1 MEKTRKW
8 RKILAMMLTVV
19 MMLQNAQSVMVFADV
34 TNEQIEQRLAGN
46 QGQTE
51 ETQPAQSQVDTRA
64 NGEEY
69 KTQSQ
74 ETQENG
80 NGSTDIG
87 SPESGNATTEAKTSN
102 ADVSATITQSVF
114 QADVSGTTCNFVQMT
129 AQITNNDAENP
140 ATGVSVKALL
150 NSAQLSWVNGYGTE
164 TAGAGAYAVDSN
176 NTADLPDGSANG
188 YDQIVMWTDQT
199 IGAGETVAYQFAA
212 QIIPENLDG
221 VVNAWYVDGTSCS
234 YTWENTEVLNP
245 VQTPEADQEETPSD
259 TTQDSNQDSNQ
270 DANQDSTQE
279 ATPTPEVT
287 EEATATPTP
296 EVTETPEAT
305 PTPEVTE
312 EPTATPTPEVT
323 ETPEATPT
331 PEPTQA
337 VDDDKQAILD
347 KQDKLLSQSDDRLN
361 IKKSAKKAA
370 KTQGNGIAT
379 YSTKNSLK
387 DFIYDATIVP
397 DTGRGDDGEPTA
409 DNGSC
414 RIELKFKEDASEG
427 GDQFDKNLTYELPEG
442 ITVYETISGQID
454 GINDL
459 AGAVLGTYTITPATS
474 GGNATMTINFNNT
487 IKGEPFE
494 SYKNLDCTVKF
505 NSWFKVNASSSGEK
519 KEFTFSDTVTKKI
532 TFKPG
537 KQFSGN
543 KSSSN
548 YIKGDGNNPGYFEFT
563 IDLRSDQAI
572 ASGESFTVEDTLGAN
587 LSLYGDIV
595 YKVGNQTYTAAANT
609 TPAKIDSKT
618 DNSFNMTI
626 SGPVAANQLMTITY
640 KATVKDITQ
649 LDQDGNVANI
659 GNTAIVAKG
668 TTDEIELSA
677 NPVYK
682 PGLPAEKSNDGV
694 STTDGK
700 VLWTVTINPNG
711 DNDMSGKT
719 ISDSLDNGLVYD
731 FDTPISI
738 TPEISNFTWE
748 TIKNSDERGWTYTL
762 PANAGYQTYV
772 IKYKTIVPAS
782 EQTKTY
788 SNFVSIDSK
797 QVGSSTVSVP
807 GTGSGSG
814 TGLQKVYDKEE
825 KVGDKKYVWWK
836 STITIP
842 EGESKNVVYKDTLTG
857 THKFETPPTLTVK
870 DKDNQDVALNASNY
884 NYTDNAFTITFGDV
898 SGPQTYVI
906 SYRTEITDNGSVNN
920 TGLLT
925 ADGKTT
931 SSQAKHTVQEYSFS
945 KSGSLTDKTNGIITW
960 RVVLNDGTFNLG
972 RKAISV
978 EDTFSEGL
986 EYVNGSA
993 KLYVDDELE
1002 QENNINNDVTVSG
1015 NTVTFAFS
1023 AGLLSGKTKYVLE
1036 YQTRL
1041 KKQIDLGDA
1050 NTFTNTAKIIQDG
1063 KTLGIPEGTVAVSN
1077 KVLSKDVI
1085 EASSEN
1091 GYKASYTVMLNED
1104 RQFFSDIA
1112 NKFEI
1117 QDKMSANQILDR
1129 DSLKLYRMQAGQNW
1143 TEVSRSNSDYQFTLG
1158 DQSITIICTNKE
1170 YINRTAYKLT
1180 YDATVN
1186 KGNSTTDDVPYTN
1199 QVHYTVNGKT
1209 YDESTD
1215 RTADFGQS
1223 TSGSGSGSIPS
1234 YEIVKAET
1242 GNSEKKL
1249 ASAQFMLYKVNYGT
1263 DGQENLIE
1271 VWDGVKTTD
1280 ADGKLQFGGKTA
1292 TGNYI
1297 HCDLVINQKYRLREM
1312 DAPEGYCKAAD
1323 YDFYISGSD
1332 TNKISGNIQPNGKIY
1347 IDDTKAVT
1355 VKAVKTWEVPD
1366 GTTKPTVKFT
1376 LYKKYKDEDDS
1387 KYQPVSG
1394 AEEKAINGTT
1404 TEAEWTGLPFNEWNG
1419 SNLREIEYTVR
1430 ETFNDADEEQNY
1442 STQIG
1447 NAAWDEGTST
1457 YTISVKN
1464 ATTSHSVEKIWDDN
1478 NNELG
1483 NRPGEITIQL
1493 KQNGNNYGTPIAL
1506 GEGHWTYKWDKLPK
1520 YDSQGKKYTYTAEE
1534 SEVSNYESSYDNT
1547 DTSKTVITNHPNTN
1561 TTQLTVKKVWDDGND
1576 ADGVRPHSI
1585 KVQLYYKNYK
1595 SNDNSD
1601 GTPYLEKIDLTPNNS
1616 GNWEYT
1622 WSNLPTVINGKQVS
1636 YYAEEVQTPNYYEKI
1651 SSETKGNVTTI
1662 TNRHT
1667 YETVDKTVTKVW
1679 TGNNEEADH
1688 NWKDVQVRLIAKAT
1702 VKGVATDISVEN
1714 SEQEL
1719 TRENRSYTWTNLPK
1733 KYLGEEIKY
1742 TVEELTDL
1750 TQFGYSSSIDQ
1761 DTLTITNAY
1770 TRKTTQ
1776 RTVRK
1781 VWDDND
1787 NQDGARPAKIKVT
1800 ITGTAAGKD
1809 ITIPDPVQYL
1819 SGTEQINGKTKL
1831 ECTWTN
1837 LPLYAYG
1844 VEVQYKITET
1854 LENGEE
1860 ISGYTSTSV
1869 PSDDGKTITFTNKK
1883 DKEKT
1888 EVSAKKIWDDNNNRD
1903 GKRPSITELKFQL
1916 YKQTADA
1923 HGNYSPLL
1931 VKVGDP
1937 VSFSPSD
1944 DSNKWEYT
1952 WRELD
1957 KKANGYDIKYT
1968 VDEVKPPTDYTKSI
1982 SEDGKTITNTYET
1995 KTTNV
2000 TVQKAWS
2007 DSDDQDGIRKKI
2019 TKITLTLKKDVYAD
2033 GNYSGTYTEVSQR
2046 GLTNPIVLEDP
2057 SEIQSDWT
2065 KEWSN
2070 LPVYENGK
2078 PIRYRVVEEIEGDNG
2093 KYTSASDATYKTA
2106 IDSSGSEVSN
2116 VTFNLTNTMTPAKIS
2131 ITATKAW
2138 ADGENRDH
2146 IRNNIKKIKF
2156 VLYSRMDNKTA
2167 WSKKSEAEFDT
2178 DTILNNPNG
2187 LTETWSNLD
2196 EYGLDNGVSQ
2206 RIHYKVEE
2214 EIEYIDSAKMKYDAP
2229 EYSSTDLTGEGGAA
2243 QTVTITNKHTPET
2256 VSVDVTKTW
2265 DDTYNT
2271 DNYRPENLNVQL
2283 WKTVDGGEPS
2293 LVSDYPEDAT
2303 VTENTVTLNQKNGWK
2318 GEWSKLYKYEDGKL
2332 ITYTVKEVAYEH
2344 SDKYENSITGGI
2356 SEDKTSFSYQLENKH
2371 TPETTDFEVQKIWDD
2386 GENEKGLR
2394 PDSIEVIL
2402 KADGKQFGEAVTL
2415 SDANNWYTK
2424 WENLPVNTV
2433 RGEGDKHHKIIYTV
2447 EETTKFPSGNYQVSY
2462 EYLTNYE
2469 NGQKGNAVQ
2478 PENGDS
2484 WKTCIITNYHE
2495 TDTTQ
2500 VTVLKYWNDDNYA
2513 NRPAAKFQLYRQTY
2527 NLETKEYNAEEPYG
2541 DAVTLAGTSA
2551 QNVWIHTWT
2560 KLPRKL
2566 SETEE
2571 GKKQEKEIKYSVK
2584 EVGNLEGYTS
2594 FISGEKNIYTA
2605 TNVRTTVKISKQ
2617 DITNSAELPGAELK
2631 LYKKDNM
2638 DEPVKAWTSGTEPEE
2653 FNNLIPGEKYVL
2665 VETAAPNGYTIAEKI
2680 EFEVS
2685 ADGKTQTI
2693 VMQDKPTE
2701 VIVSKKTVSGTEELS
2716 GATLQIINS
2725 KNNEVV
2731 EEWTS
2736 GTTEKVIS
2744 KLPAGNYILHEESA
2758 PDTYYKAADIAFK
2771 LTEKGEVEI
2780 DDKVV
2785 DKITMIDYPVK
2796 VSISKKALNGKDELP
2811 GAELALYKITESEET
2826 KEKTETLVTSWTS
2839 GEQPQIIGGL
2849 SVGSK
2854 YVLKEITPPAGYGLA
2869 ADIEFTVV
2877 EDDGVNL
2884 TDHMQTVVMT
2894 DNKNAV
2900 YISKKALGADEE
2912 LPGAVLQIKDKT
2924 GTVIDEWTSEG
2935 SVHVVKADLVSGET
2949 YILHEEKAP
2958 AGYLTAENIEFK
2970 VLGNGQITIVN
2981 DNTEENS
2988 ISLLDEAEQTKVIT
3002 MIDKPRTVSVLKTK
3016 EDGTALA
3023 GATLRIVDEKN
3034 NVVENEWQSGLEA
3047 HIVTAKLES
3056 GKTYYLEEVQAP
3068 AGYTVA
3074 DKKEF
3079 TVNATDEAVVV
3090 TMKDEQTKVTISK
3103 KAITGEDSIGG
3114 AVLQVVDKDGKV
3126 VVEKWTTKAGEDT
3139 TVTGVFSVGETYTL
3153 QEVTPPAGYAKAA
3166 DIKFTLNDKGEIVI
3180 NNKTEK
3186 SVVMRDAKLQIKVSK
3201 KDITDTDELPGAVL
3215 QILDKADNSVI
3226 AEWTTTDK
3234 PVIITEK
3241 DCKKPLVAGNTYI
3254 LHEKTAPDG
3263 YAYAKDVEFTVHV
3276 DSIEGNEQLVTMHDA
3291 KNVVVVSKTDLAG
3304 TKELPGAKLQIL
3316 SSDGKTVLESWTST
3330 NEEYKVTKKLKA
3342 GESYILREIEAPDG
3356 YAIADDVKFTVN
3368 KDGSTTKVVMKDA
3381 QTSVTVSKTDLT
3393 GEKEIAGAKLQIL
3406 NKNGKVMEEWT
3417 SDGKTHAVTAALVAD
3432 VTYILHEVSAPAGYR
3447 TAKDIEFTVDKTG
3460 KTTEVV
3466 MKDAPTK
3473 ASILKTDESG
3483 KALSG
3488 AQLVV
3493 KDSTGKELD
3502 KWTSD
3507 GKAHEITGLLTVGET
3522 YTLSEV
3528 SAPSGYTVAPDQT
3541 FKMEDKD
3548 VIEVTMVDYQASGS
3562 GQITVTK
3569 KVTYANGGDFI
3580 DLIAQDD
3587 TFYVNLFTDAAGK
3600 YPYKGA
3606 LPQAIH
3612 LVNASAGSVTFS
3624 DLAQGTY
3631 YVYETDA
3638 NGNVINLDQQGMH
3651 NGSQFMCTV
3660 DGGSNTVKLDLKAG
3674 PKEGAVN
3681 LENVFFDIPTGY
3693 SYKGE
3698 ININK
3703 QVLKGTTQTTT
3714 DDTFYAGVFT
3724 KGDDGVYNLFTVVT
3738 LVQNDTVTVEVPL
3751 GGKDGTEPINYY
3763 ILETDADGNIL
3774 DLDVFEYEVTG
3785 EGTVALSK
3793 DNLAGNINLVNKIP
3807 EDTDG
3812 KLRVQKTDGNGV
3824 GLAGASFRL
3833 TDEDGSVIDEWTSE
3847 ASAHELELEPG
3858 TYTLTEVQAPTGY
3871 TGAGSVTI
3879 KVDDD
3884 YNFSVS
3890 GEIDYS
3896 YKGGLLK
3903 IVNKATTS
3911 TPSSGTPVS
3920 GGSTPASY
3928 SSALSGKV
3936 AVKTGDNTPI
3946 GAYAAVLVIAALA
3959 IAGGIFYK
3967 KKRKNDK

>member
-1 MEKTRKW
+1 M
-8 RKILAMMLTVV
+8 
-19 MMLQNAQSVMVFADV
+19 
-34 TNEQIEQRLAGN
+34 
-46 QGQTE
+46 
-51 ETQPAQSQVDTRA
+51 
-64 NGEEY
+64 
-69 KTQSQ
+69 
-74 ETQENG
+74 
-80 NGSTDIG
+80 
-87 SPESGNATTEAKTSN
+87 
-102 ADVSATITQSVF
+102 
-114 QADVSGTTCNFVQMT
+114 
-129 AQITNNDAENP
+129 
-140 ATGVSVKALL
+140 
-150 NSAQLSWVNGYGTE
+150 
-164 TAGAGAYAVDSN
+164 
-176 NTADLPDGSANG
+176 
-188 YDQIVMWTDQT
+188 
-199 IGAGETVAYQFAA
+199 
-212 QIIPENLDG
+212 
-221 VVNAWYVDGTSCS
+221 
-234 YTWENTEVLNP
+234 
-245 VQTPEADQEETPSD
+245 
-259 TTQDSNQDSNQ
+259 
-270 DANQDSTQE
+270 
-279 ATPTPEVT
+279 
-287 EEATATPTP
+287 
-296 EVTETPEAT
+296 
-305 PTPEVTE
+305 
-312 EPTATPTPEVT
+312 
-323 ETPEATPT
+323 
-331 PEPTQA
+331 
-337 VDDDKQAILD
+337 
-347 KQDKLLSQSDDRLN
+347 
-361 IKKSAKKAA
+361 
-370 KTQGNGIAT
+370 
-379 YSTKNSLK
+379 
-387 DFIYDATIVP
+387 
-397 DTGRGDDGEPTA
+397 
-409 DNGSC
+409 
-414 RIELKFKEDASEG
+414 
-427 GDQFDKNLTYELPEG
+427 
-442 ITVYETISGQID
+442 
-454 GINDL
+454 
-459 AGAVLGTYTITPATS
+459 
-474 GGNATMTINFNNT
+474 
-487 IKGEPFE
+487 
-494 SYKNLDCTVKF
+494 
-505 NSWFKVNASSSGEK
+505 
-519 KEFTFSDTVTKKI
+519 
-532 TFKPG
+532 
-537 KQFSGN
+537 
-543 KSSSN
+543 
-548 YIKGDGNNPGYFEFT
+548 
-563 IDLRSDQAI
+563 
-572 ASGESFTVEDTLGAN
+572 
-587 LSLYGDIV
+587 
-595 YKVGNQTYTAAANT
+595 
-609 TPAKIDSKT
+609 
-618 DNSFNMTI
+618 
-626 SGPVAANQLMTITY
+626 
-640 KATVKDITQ
+640 
-649 LDQDGNVANI
+649 
-659 GNTAIVAKG
+659 
-668 TTDEIELSA
+668 
-677 NPVYK
+677 
-682 PGLPAEKSNDGV
+682 
-694 STTDGK
+694 
-700 VLWTVTINPNG
+700 
-711 DNDMSGKT
+711 
-719 ISDSLDNGLVYD
+719 
-731 FDTPISI
+731 
-738 TPEISNFTWE
+738 
-748 TIKNSDERGWTYTL
+748 
-762 PANAGYQTYV
+762 
-772 IKYKTIVPAS
+772 
-782 EQTKTY
+782 
-788 SNFVSIDSK
+788 
-797 QVGSSTVSVP
+797 
-807 GTGSGSG
+807 
-814 TGLQKVYDKEE
+814 
-825 KVGDKKYVWWK
+825 
-836 STITIP
+836 
-842 EGESKNVVYKDTLTG
+842 
-857 THKFETPPTLTVK
+857 
-870 DKDNQDVALNASNY
+870 
-884 NYTDNAFTITFGDV
+884 
-898 SGPQTYVI
+898 
-906 SYRTEITDNGSVNN
+906 
-920 TGLLT
+920 
-925 ADGKTT
+925 
-931 SSQAKHTVQEYSFS
+931 
-945 KSGSLTDKTNGIITW
+945 
-960 RVVLNDGTFNLG
+960 
-972 RKAISV
+972 
-978 EDTFSEGL
+978 
-986 EYVNGSA
+986 
-993 KLYVDDELE
+993 
-1002 QENNINNDVTVSG
+1002 
-1015 NTVTFAFS
+1015 
-1023 AGLLSGKTKYVLE
+1023 
-1036 YQTRL
+1036 
-1041 KKQIDLGDA
+1041 
-1050 NTFTNTAKIIQDG
+1050 
-1063 KTLGIPEGTVAVSN
+1063 
-1077 KVLSKDVI
+1077 
-1085 EASSEN
+1085 
-1091 GYKASYTVMLNED
+1091 
-1104 RQFFSDIA
+1104 
-1112 NKFEI
+1112 
-1117 QDKMSANQILDR
+1117 
-1129 DSLKLYRMQAGQNW
+1129 
-1143 TEVSRSNSDYQFTLG
+1143 
-1158 DQSITIICTNKE
+1158 
-1170 YINRTAYKLT
+1170 
-1180 YDATVN
+1180 
-1186 KGNSTTDDVPYTN
+1186 
-1199 QVHYTVNGKT
+1199 
-1209 YDESTD
+1209 
-1215 RTADFGQS
+1215 
-1223 TSGSGSGSIPS
+1223 
-1234 YEIVKAET
+1234 
-1242 GNSEKKL
+1242 
-1249 ASAQFMLYKVNYGT
+1249 
-1263 DGQENLIE
+1263 
-1271 VWDGVKTTD
+1271 
-1280 ADGKLQFGGKTA
+1280 
-1292 TGNYI
+1292 
-1297 HCDLVINQKYRLREM
+1297 
-1312 DAPEGYCKAAD
+1312 
-1323 YDFYISGSD
+1323 
-1332 TNKISGNIQPNGKIY
+1332 
-1347 IDDTKAVT
+1347 
-1355 VKAVKTWEVPD
+1355 
-1366 GTTKPTVKFT
+1366 
-1376 LYKKYKDEDDS
+1376 
-1387 KYQPVSG
+1387 
-1394 AEEKAINGTT
+1394 
-1404 TEAEWTGLPFNEWNG
+1404 
-1419 SNLREIEYTVR
+1419 
-1430 ETFNDADEEQNY
+1430 
-1442 STQIG
+1442 
-1447 NAAWDEGTST
+1447 
-1457 YTISVKN
+1457 
-1464 ATTSHSVEKIWDDN
+1464 
-1478 NNELG
+1478 
-1483 NRPGEITIQL
+1483 
-1493 KQNGNNYGTPIAL
+1493 
-1506 GEGHWTYKWDKLPK
+1506 
-1520 YDSQGKKYTYTAEE
+1520 
-1534 SEVSNYESSYDNT
+1534 
-1547 DTSKTVITNHPNTN
+1547 
-1561 TTQLTVKKVWDDGND
+1561 
-1576 ADGVRPHSI
+1576 
-1585 KVQLYYKNYK
+1585 
-1595 SNDNSD
+1595 
-1601 GTPYLEKIDLTPNNS
+1601 
-1616 GNWEYT
+1616 
-1622 WSNLPTVINGKQVS
+1622 
-1636 YYAEEVQTPNYYEKI
+1636 
-1651 SSETKGNVTTI
+1651 
-1662 TNRHT
+1662 
-1667 YETVDKTVTKVW
+1667 
-1679 TGNNEEADH
+1679 
-1688 NWKDVQVRLIAKAT
+1688 
-1702 VKGVATDISVEN
+1702 
-1714 SEQEL
+1714 
-1719 TRENRSYTWTNLPK
+1719 
-1733 KYLGEEIKY
+1733 
-1742 TVEELTDL
+1742 
-1750 TQFGYSSSIDQ
+1750 
-1761 DTLTITNAY
+1761 
-1770 TRKTTQ
+1770 
-1776 RTVRK
+1776 
-1781 VWDDND
+1781 
-1787 NQDGARPAKIKVT
+1787 
-1800 ITGTAAGKD
+1800 
-1809 ITIPDPVQYL
+1809 
-1819 SGTEQINGKTKL
+1819 
-1831 ECTWTN
+1831 
-1837 LPLYAYG
+1837 
-1844 VEVQYKITET
+1844 
-1854 LENGEE
+1854 
-1860 ISGYTSTSV
+1860 
-1869 PSDDGKTITFTNKK
+1869 
-1883 DKEKT
+1883 
-1888 EVSAKKIWDDNNNRD
+1888 
-1903 GKRPSITELKFQL
+1903 KFQL
-1916 YKQTADA
+1916 YKQIADEN
-1923 HGNYSPLL
+1923 GQYSSAP
-1931 VKVGDP
+1931 VAEGDP
-1937 VSFSPSD
+1937 VSFTVSS
-1944 DSNKWEYT
+1944 SNSNEWQYT
-1952 WRELD
+1952 WRNLD
-1957 KKANGYDIKYT
+1957 KKANGKDIKYT
-1968 VDEVKPPTDYTKSI
+1968 VDEVTTPSEYTKSI
-1982 SEDGKTITNTYET
+1982 SEDGKTITNTYT
-1995 KTTNV
+1995 PKTTKI
-2000 TVQKAWS
+2000 TVEKMWS
-2007 DSDDQDGIRKKI
+2007 DSNDQDGIRKKI
-2019 TKITLTLKKDVYAD
+2019 SKITLTLKKDVYKN
-2033 GNYSGTYTEVSQR
+2033 GNYSGTFETVT
-2046 GLTNPIVLEDP
+2046 GITNPIKITD
-2057 SEIQSDWT
+2057 SDEIQTNWT
-2065 KEWSN
+2065 KEWKD
-2070 LPVYENGK
+2070 LPVYENGSLIK
-2078 PIRYRVVEEIEGDNG
+2078 YQVEETIEGDEG
-2093 KYTSASDATYKTA
+2093 KYTSTSDDAYKTA
-2106 IDSSGSEVSN
+2106 IDASGHEISD
-2116 VTFNLTNTMTPAKIS
+2116 VTFKLTNTMVPAKIR
-2131 ITATKAW
+2131 ITVTKAW
-2138 ADGENRDH
+2138 EDGNNRDH
-2146 IRNNIKKIKF
+2146 VRNNIKKLSFI
-2156 VLYSRMDNKTA
+2156 LYSRKDNETSWTEENRA
-2167 WSKKSEAEFDT
+2167 VFDT
-2178 DTILNNPNG
+2178 DQILNTPNN
-2187 LTETWSNLD
+2187 LTKTWTDLD
-2196 EYGLDNGVSQ
+2196 EYKLDSNNVTQ
-2206 RIHYKVEE
+2206 RMHYKVEE
-2214 EIEYIDSAKMKYDAP
+2214 EITYINSEGLKYEQP
-2229 EYSSTDLTGEGGAA
+2229 EYSTTDITGEGGSA

-2256 VSVDVTKTW
+2256 VSVDVTKIW

-2271 DNYRPENLNVQL
+2271 DNYRPKKLEVQL
-2283 WKTVDGGEPS
+2283 WKTVNE
-2293 LVSDYPEDAT
+2293 
-2303 VTENTVTLNQKNGWK
+2303 VTEPVNAYPNDANVKTDTISLNQDNNWTGS
-2318 GEWSKLYKYEDGKL
+2318 WSKLYKYEDGNL
-2332 ITYTVKEVAYEH
+2332 ITYTVKEKEYKNN
-2344 SDKYENSITGGI
+2344 DKYTNSITGGI
-2356 SEDKTSFSYQLENKH
+2356 SQDKNSFSYTLVNKH
-2371 TPETTDFEVQKIWDD
+2371 TPETTDLEVQKIWDD

-2394 PDSIEVIL
+2394 PDSIEVVL
-2402 KADGKQFGEAVTL
+2402 KADGKQFGDAITL

-2424 WENLPVNTV
+2424 WEKLPVNTV
-2433 RGEGDKHHKIIYTV
+2433 RGEGDKYHKIIYTV

-2478 PENGDS
+2478 PEKSDS

-2513 NRPAAKFQLYRQTY
+2513 NRPAVKFQLYRQTY

-2594 FISGEKNIYTA
+2594 FISGEKNIYTV

-2725 KNNEVV
+2725 KTNEVV

-2900 YISKKALGADEE
+2900 FISKQALGADEE

-2924 GTVIDEWTSEG
+2924 GTVIDEWTSEE

-3139 TVTGVFSVGETYTL
+3139 TVTGVFNVGETYTL
-3153 QEVTPPAGYAKAA
+3153 QEVTPPTGYAKAA
-3166 DIKFTLNDKGEIVI
+3166 DINFTLNKKGEIVI
-3180 NNKTEK
+3180 NDKTETL
-3186 SVVMRDAKLQIKVSK
+3186 VVMRDAKLQIKVSK

-3432 VTYILHEVSAPAGYR
+3432 VTYTLHEVSAPAGYR

-3460 KTTEVV
+3460 KTTKVV

-3493 KDSTGKELD
+3493 KDSTGKEID

-3569 KVTYANGGDFI
+3569 KVTYANGGDFT

-3638 NGNVINLDQQGMH
+3638 NGNVINLDQQSMH

-3714 DDTFYAGVFT
+3714 DDTFYAGIFT
-3724 KGDDGVYNLFTVVT
+3724 KGDDGVYNLFTVVQ

-3903 IVNKATTS
+3903 IVNKATPS
-3911 TPSSGTPVS
+3911 TPSSGTPAS

-3946 GAYAAVLVIAALA
+3946 GAYAAVFVIAALA

>member
-164 TAGAGAYAVDSN
+164 TAGVGAYAVDSN
-176 NTADLPDGSANG
+176 NTADLPDGSADG

-221 VVNAWYVDGTSCS
+221 VVNAWYVNGTSCN

-259 TTQDSNQDSNQ
+259 TTQDSNQSSNQ
-270 DANQDSTQE
+270 DSNQDSTQE

-337 VDDDKQAILD
+337 ADEDKQAILD

-361 IKKSAKKAA
+361 IKKSAKKVA
-370 KTQGNGIAT
+370 KTQKNGIAT
-379 YSTKNSLK
+379 YSIKNSLR

-397 DTGRGDDGEPTA
+397 DTGRGDDGKPTA

-427 GDQFDKNLTYELPEG
+427 GNQFNKSLTYELPEG
-442 ITVYETISGQID
+442 ITVYETISGQIN

-459 AGAVLGTYTITPATS
+459 NGAVLGTYTITPATS
-474 GGNATMTINFNNT
+474 GSNATMTINFNDT
-487 IKGEPFE
+487 IKDEPFD
-494 SYKNLDCTVKF
+494 SYKNLDCTVAF
-505 NSWFKVNASSSGEK
+505 NSWFKVNVSSSGEK
-519 KEFTFSDTVTKKI
+519 KEFSFSDTVTKEI

-543 KSSSN
+543 KNSSN

-572 ASGESFTVEDTLGAN
+572 ASGDSFTVEDTLGAN

-595 YKVGNQTYTAAANT
+595 YKVGDQTYTADTNT
-609 TPAKIDSKT
+609 TPAKVDNKT

-659 GNTAIVAKG
+659 GNTATVAKG

-694 STTDGK
+694 SSTDGK

-711 DNDMSGKT
+711 DNNMSGKK
-719 ISDSLDNGLVYD
+719 ISDALDNGLVYD

-738 TPEISNFTWE
+738 TPEIGNFTWE
-748 TIKNSDERGWTYTL
+748 NIKNSDERGWTYTL
-762 PANAGYQTYV
+762 PSDAGYQTYV

-782 EQTKTY
+782 EQTQTY

-825 KVGDKKYVWWK
+825 KDGDKKYVWWR

-842 EGESKNVVYKDTLTG
+842 ESGSKNVVYKDTLTG
-857 THKFETPPTLTVK
+857 NHKLETPPTLTVK
-870 DKDNQDVALNASNY
+870 DKDNQDVALDKLKY

-906 SYRTEITDNGSVNN
+906 SYRTKITDNGLVNN

-960 RVVLNDGTFNLG
+960 RVVLNDGTFDLG
-972 RKAISV
+972 RGAISI

-986 EYVNGSA
+986 EYVWGSD
-993 KLYVDDELE
+993 KLYVKDELD
-1002 QENNINNDVTVSG
+1002 QEYDKNKNVTVSG
-1015 NTVTFAFS
+1015 NTVTFKIGS
-1023 AGLLSGKTKYVLE
+1023 ISGNSKYVLE
-1036 YQTRL
+1036 YQTKL

-1050 NTFTNTAKIIQDG
+1050 NTFTNAAKIIQNG

-1077 KVLSKDVI
+1077 KVLSKEVI
-1085 EASSEN
+1085 NASSEN
-1091 GYKASYTVMLNED
+1091 GYKASYTVRLNED
-1104 RQFFSDIA
+1104 RQFFSDIV

-1117 QDKMSANQILDR
+1117 QDEMSANQILDR

-1143 TEVSRSNSDYQFTLG
+1143 TEVSRSDSDYQFTLG
-1158 DQSITIICTNKE
+1158 DQSINIICTNKE

-1186 KGNSTTDDVPYTN
+1186 KGNSTTDDVPYKN

-1242 GNSEKKL
+1242 GNSQKKL
-1249 ASAQFMLYKVNYGT
+1249 ANAKFMLYKVG
-1263 DGQENLIE
+1263 DQGNLTA
-1271 VWDGVKTTD
+1271 VWDEGKTTD

-1292 TGNYI
+1292 TGSYI

-1312 DAPEGYCKAAD
+1312 DPPDGYCKAAD

-1332 TNKISGNIQPNGKIY
+1332 TNTISGNIQSNGKIY

-1376 LYKKYKDEDDS
+1376 LYKKYKDENDS

-1394 AEEKAINGTT
+1394 AEEKAINGAT

-1547 DTSKTVITNHPNTN
+1547 DTSKTVITNSSKTD
-1561 TTQLTVKKVWDDGND
+1561 TTQLKVKKIWDDGND
-1576 ADGVRPHSI
+1576 ADGVRPSSI
-1585 KVQLYYKNYK
+1585 KVQLYYK
-1595 SNDNSD
+1595 SNNND
-1601 GTPYLEKIDLTPNNS
+1601 GVPYLTEETLTANNS

-1622 WSNLPTVINGKQVS
+1622 WENLPTVINGEKVS
-1636 YYAEEVQTPNYYEKI
+1636 YYAEEVKI
-1651 SSETKGNVTTI
+1651 PKDYTSTSTTEDNVTTI
-1662 TNRHT
+1662 TNKHT

-1679 TGNNEEADH
+1679 TGENEEADH
-1688 NWKDVQVRLIAKAT
+1688 NWKDVEVQLIAKAT
-1702 VKGVATDISVEN
+1702 VDGKEKSISVEN
-1714 SEQEL
+1714 SKQKL
-1719 TRENRSYTWTNLPK
+1719 TRDNSTYTWRDLPK
-1733 KYLGEEIKY
+1733 NYLGNEITY
-1742 TVEELTDL
+1742 TVQEITDL
-1750 TQFGYSSSIDQ
+1750 ADFGYKSSIDQ
-1761 DTLTITNAY
+1761 DTLTITNTY
-1770 TRKTTQ
+1770 TRKVTQ
-1776 RTVRK
+1776 RK
-1781 VWDDND
+1781 VEKIWDDND

-1800 ITGTAAGKD
+1800 ITGTAASHE
-1809 ITIPDPVQYL
+1809 ITIPDDEQYL
-1819 SGTEQINGKTKL
+1819 SGTEKIDGKTKL
-1831 ECTWTN
+1831 EYTWTN

-1844 VEVQYKITET
+1844 EEVVYTITET
-1854 LENGEE
+1854 LEDGREVNK
-1860 ISGYTSTSV
+1860 STCGYTSTS
-1869 PSDDGKTITFTNKK
+1869 SADGNTITFTNKK
-1883 DKEKT
+1883 DKETT
-1888 EVSAKKIWDDNNNRD
+1888 EVSAKKIWNDNNNQD
-1903 GKRPSITELKFQL
+1903 GKRPSIMELKFQL
-1916 YKQTADA
+1916 YKQTADSN
-1923 HGNYSPLL
+1923 GNYSSSP
-1931 VKVGDP
+1931 VEVENP
-1937 VSFSPSD
+1937 VSFRSSGD

-1952 WRELD
+1952 WSNLD

-1968 VDEVKPPTDYTKSI
+1968 VDEVNTPTDYTKNI
-1982 SEDGKTITNTYET
+1982 SADGRTITNTYT
-1995 KTTNV
+1995 PKTTSINV
-2000 TVQKAWS
+2000 NKTWS
-2007 DSDDQDGIRKKI
+2007 DSNDQDGIRKKI
-2019 TKITLTLKKDVYAD
+2019 TKITLTLKKDVYSAD
-2033 GNYSGTYTEVSQR
+2033 NGNYSGTYESVSQD
-2046 GLTNPIVLEDP
+2046 GLTNPIVITDP
-2057 SEIQSDWT
+2057 NEIQSNWT
-2065 KEWSN
+2065 KGWN
-2070 LPVYENGK
+2070 DLPVYENGK
-2078 PIRYRVVEEIEGDNG
+2078 AIRYQVVENIEGDNG

-2116 VTFNLTNTMTPAKIS
+2116 VTFKLTNTMTPAKIS
-2131 ITATKAW
+2131 ITARKEW
-2138 ADGENRDH
+2138 NDGGNRDH
-2146 IRNNIKKIKF
+2146 VRNNIKKIKF
-2156 VLYSRMDNKTA
+2156 VLYSRMDKETA
-2167 WSKKSEAEFDT
+2167 WSKKDEVEFVT
-2178 DTILNNPNG
+2178 NTILDNSNG
-2187 LTETWSNLD
+2187 LTKTWNDLD
-2196 EYGLDNGVSQ
+2196 EYGLANGVSQ
-2206 RIHYKVEE
+2206 RMHYKVEE
-2214 EIEYIDSAKMKYDAP
+2214 EIEYIDSSKMKYDAP
-2229 EYSSTDLTGEGGAA
+2229 EYSSTDLTGEGGAS

-2256 VSVDVTKTW
+2256 VSVDVTKIW
-2265 DDTYNT
+2265 NDTYNT
-2271 DNYRPENLNVQL
+2271 DNYRPKELKVEL
-2283 WKTVDGGEPS
+2283 WKIVNG
-2293 LVSDYPEDAT
+2293 VSEKVSEYPQGAT
-2303 VTENTVTLNQKNGWK
+2303 VTENVIILNQKNNWK
-2318 GEWSKLYKYEDGKL
+2318 GEWTKLYKYEDGKL
-2332 ITYTVKEVAYEH
+2332 ITYTVKEAGYEH
-2344 SDKYENSITGGI
+2344 SDKYTNEITGGI
-2356 SEDKTSFSYQLENKH
+2356 STDEASFSYQLENKH
-2371 TPETTDFEVQKIWDD
+2371 TPETTDLEVQKIWDD

-2394 PDSIEVIL
+2394 PDSIEVVL
-2402 KADGKQFGEAVTL
+2402 KADGKQFGDAITL

-2433 RGEGDKHHKIIYTV
+2433 RGEGDEYHKIIYTV

-2478 PENGDS
+2478 PEKGDS

-2701 VIVSKKTVSGTEELS
+2701 VIVSKKAVSGTEELS

-2900 YISKKALGADEE
+2900 FISKQALGADEE

-3226 AEWTTTDK
+3226 AEWKTTDK

-3254 LHEKTAPDG
+3254 LHEKT
-3263 YAYAKDVEFTVHV
+3263 
-3276 DSIEGNEQLVTMHDA
+3276 
-3291 KNVVVVSKTDLAG
+3291 
-3304 TKELPGAKLQIL
+3304 
-3316 SSDGKTVLESWTST
+3316 
-3330 NEEYKVTKKLKA
+3330 
-3342 GESYILREIEAPDG
+3342 APDG

-3460 KTTEVV
+3460 KTTKVV

-3858 TYTLTEVQAPTGY
+3858 IYTLTEVQAPTGY

>member
-46 QGQTE
+46 QAQTE
-51 ETQPAQSQVDTRA
+51 ETQPDQSQVDTRA

-74 ETQENG
+74 ETQDNG
-80 NGSTDIG
+80 NDGIDIG
-87 SPESGNATTEAKTSN
+87 SPETSGETTEAKASN
-102 ADVSATITQSVF
+102 ADVSAKITQSVF
-114 QADVSGTTCNFVQMT
+114 SKEISGATYNFVQMT
-129 AQITNNDAENP
+129 AEITNNDTENA
-140 ATGVSVKALL
+140 ATGVNIKALL
-150 NSAQLSWVNGYGTE
+150 QSSQLKYINEYGTL
-164 TAGAGAYAVDSN
+164 TTGAEAYVPDSN
-176 NTADLPDGSANG
+176 NTSDLPEGSADG
-188 YDQIVMWTDQT
+188 YDQIIMWNNQT
-199 IGAGETVAYQFAA
+199 IGAGETVSYQFAA
-212 QIIPENLDG
+212 QLNAENLDG
-221 VVNAWYVDGTSCS
+221 VVDAWYVDGTSCN

-259 TTQDSNQDSNQ
+259 TTQDSNQSSNQ
-270 DANQDSTQE
+270 DSNQDSTQE

-287 EEATATPTP
+287 EETTATPTP
-296 EVTETPEAT
+296 EVTETPKAT
-305 PTPEVTE
+305 PIPEI
-312 EPTATPTPEVT
+312 T
-323 ETPEATPT
+323 ETPKV
-331 PEPTQA
+331 EPTSKPTQT
-337 VDDDKQAILD
+337 VDEDKQAILD
-347 KQDKLLSQSDDRLN
+347 QQEKLMGQSEDRLN
-361 IKKSAKKAA
+361 IKKSAKASK
-370 KTQGNGIAT
+370 KNSKVAT
-379 YSTKNSLK
+379 YGGEEDSDNTVSSDRETSNDLY
-387 DFIYDATIVP
+387 DFIYAANVIP
-397 DTGRGDDGEPTA
+397 DEGTVGGKPIA
-409 DNGSC
+409 NNGSC
-414 RIELKFKEDASEG
+414 EITLQFKEDDQNG
-427 GDQFDKNLTYELPEG
+427 GKQFQKVLQYTLPAG
-442 ITVYETISGQID
+442 ITVYRRETGNIE
-454 GINDL
+454 GINKL
-459 AGAVLGTYTITPATS
+459 SGVTLGTYTIEPSVDGAAPTL
-474 GGNATMTINFNNT
+474 TITFNDIIN
-487 IKGEPFE
+487 GAAFDD
-494 SYKNLDCTVKF
+494 YLDLDCSIKF
-505 NSWFKVNASSSGEK
+505 NSWFSKKDIGTGE
-519 KEFTFSDTVTKKI
+519 KEFTFSDKCSI
-532 TFKPG
+532 SIEFQNG
-537 KQFSGN
+537 KQFSGR
-543 KSSSN
+543 KTVSS
-548 YIKGDGNNPGYFEFT
+548 YVRGDGTTPGYFEFT
-563 IDLRSDQAI
+563 VQAQSDTDI
-572 ASGESFTVEDTLGAN
+572 PEGENFKITDILESN
-587 LSLYGDIV
+587 LELYGDPVISGGTGSV
-595 YKVGNQTYTAAANT
+595 QKTSDGFVATINGELKANT
-609 TPAKIDSKT
+609 TIY
-618 DNSFNMTI
+618 
-626 SGPVAANQLMTITY
+626 ITY
-640 KATVKDITQ
+640 KAVIKDMNSMDAQ
-649 LDQDGNVANI
+649 GNVTNI
-659 GNTAIVAKG
+659 GNTAYIEKDTDKEVILP
-668 TTDEIELSA
+668 TTPALSYQPGNLITKA
-677 NPVYK
+677 N
-682 PGLPAEKSNDGV
+682 NGV
-694 STTDGK
+694 SSSDG
-700 VLWTVTINPNG
+700 TVEWIVTVNPKG
-711 DNDMSGKT
+711 DYDISGKT
-719 ISDSLDNGLVYD
+719 ISDMLPKGLTYYEAEEIQSSPSLSDLTWTKILNGAKD
-731 FDTPISI
+731 
-738 TPEISNFTWE
+738 
-748 TIKNSDERGWTYTL
+748 GWTYTF
-762 PANAGYQTYV
+762 PPNAGYQTYT
-772 IKYKTIVPAS
+772 IKYKTIVPNS
-782 EQTKTY
+782 EKTQRY
-788 SNFVSIDSK
+788 TNTVSMDSK
-797 QVGSSTVSVP
+797 QTTSTVSVP
-807 GTGSGSG
+807 GAGEG
-814 TGLQKVYDKEE
+814 TSATVQKEFVKEDSE
-825 KVGDKKYVWWK
+825 SNPGQKYALWK
-836 STITIP
+836 TVITIP
-842 EGESKNVVYKDTLTG
+842 DNGAKGVIYTDELKGSHTLEDPFTVTVINNKDKEPVDITEKLNRINDKKFEINFGDVEGAQTYTITYRTVVEQNSMLYNTGILQADGKVSSSSVEHQAQDYNFVKTGEVTDIDKNIITWTITLNDGSFDLGSEKILVTDPLPNGLQYVENTLRLYFNGNSYWDTDEANKAIQNRNPLTISVG
-857 THKFETPPTLTVK
+857 KIPGKARWTLKFETKVTGNIEAGTSKTYTNQATIKGTTIKDTIVSGSVAISKKGLSKTVDKGTL
-870 DKDNQDVALNASNY
+870 DKDSTATYTVLMNEDRLFFAENINYFTFKDEMSSNQKLERTTIKFERQKTAGGPWTEVPENEISEAVY
-884 NYTDNAFTITFGDV
+884 GDNTIEFKV
-898 SGPQTYVI
+898 
-906 SYRTEITDNGSVNN
+906 
-920 TGLLT
+920 
-925 ADGKTT
+925 TT
-931 SSQAKHTVQEYSFS
+931 SS
-945 KSGSLTDKTNGIITW
+945 DN
-960 RVVLNDGTFNLG
+960 
-972 RKAISV
+972 
-978 EDTFSEGL
+978 
-986 EYVNGSA
+986 
-993 KLYVDDELE
+993 
-1002 QENNINNDVTVSG
+1002 
-1015 NTVTFAFS
+1015 
-1023 AGLLSGKTKYVLE
+1023 
-1036 YQTRL
+1036 
-1041 KKQIDLGDA
+1041 
-1050 NTFTNTAKIIQDG
+1050 
-1063 KTLGIPEGTVAVSN
+1063 
-1077 KVLSKDVI
+1077 
-1085 EASSEN
+1085 
-1091 GYKASYTVMLNED
+1091 
-1104 RQFFSDIA
+1104 
-1112 NKFEI
+1112 
-1117 QDKMSANQILDR
+1117 
-1129 DSLKLYRMQAGQNW
+1129 
-1143 TEVSRSNSDYQFTLG
+1143 
-1158 DQSITIICTNKE
+1158 
-1170 YINRTAYKLT
+1170 INRTVYRLT
-1180 YDATVN
+1180 YKTTVSKAT
-1186 KGNSTTDDVPYTN
+1186 KKDEKFTN
-1199 QVHYTVNGKT
+1199 NAWYTVNGKT
-1209 YDESTD
+1209 EPGSTSEFSPD
-1215 RTADFGQS
+1215 QTS
-1223 TSGSGSGSIPS
+1223 SGSGQGSLRQYTINKFAIGS
-1234 YEIVKAET
+1234 KTTLAGARFSLYKAEDLT
-1242 GNSEKKL
+1242 SIWEDKEVDENGNLCFGLGEKPKN
-1249 ASAQFMLYKVNYGT
+1249 QGT
-1263 DGQENLIE
+1263 YCSLEPD
-1271 VWDGVKTTD
+1271 VKYVL
-1280 ADGKLQFGGKTA
+1280 KETA
-1292 TGNYI
+1292 
-1297 HCDLVINQKYRLREM
+1297 
-1312 DAPEGYCKAAD
+1312 APHGYSKAAD
-1323 YDFYISGSD
+1323 YYFYIQGTKDKTDAPILQNGS
-1332 TNKISGNIQPNGKIY
+1332 T
-1347 IDDTKAVT
+1347 IDIEDAKEIKVEATK
-1355 VKAVKTWEVPD
+1355 KWEGVEEKDIPSI
-1366 GTTKPTVKFT
+1366 TFT
-1376 LYKKYKDEDDS
+1376 LLKKYVGENDS
-1387 KYQPVSG
+1387 AYRKVSG
-1394 AEEKAINGTT
+1394 AETKSVTANQTVTWENLPEK
-1404 TEAEWTGLPFNEWNG
+1404 EWDGNQLK
-1419 SNLREIEYTVR
+1419 EIVY
-1430 ETFNDADEEQNY
+1430 
-1442 STQIG
+1442 
-1447 NAAWDEGTST
+1447 
-1457 YTISVKN
+1457 SVKENITDPLWTTRTYSQNIISTKENGVFKITVLN

-1478 NNELG
+1478 DNELG
-1483 NRPGEITIQL
+1483 NRPEQITIQL
-1493 KQNGNNYGTPIAL
+1493 KQNGNNYGDSITLNSSNADAN
-1506 GEGHWTYKWDKLPK
+1506 GHWIYTWGKLPK
-1520 YDSQGKKYTYTAEE
+1520 YNSDGKLYVYTVEE
-1534 SEVSNYESSYDNT
+1534 NSVENYGSSYNNEDK
-1547 DTSKTVITNHPNTN
+1547 SKTVITNKPNTD
-1561 TTQLTVKKVWDDGND
+1561 TTQFKVKKVWDDGND

-1679 TGNNEEADH
+1679 TGKNEEADH

-1750 TQFGYSSSIDQ
+1750 TEFGYSSSIDQ

-1860 ISGYTSTSV
+1860 ISGYTSTFV

-1952 WRELD
+1952 WTELD

-2046 GLTNPIVLEDP
+2046 GLTNPIVITD
-2057 SEIQSDWT
+2057 SNEIQSNWT
-2065 KEWSN
+2065 KGWN
-2070 LPVYENGK
+2070 DLPVYENGK
-2078 PIRYRVVEEIEGDNG
+2078 AIRYQVVENIEGDNG
-2093 KYTSASDATYKTA
+2093 KYTSASDAIYKTA

-2116 VTFNLTNTMTPAKIS
+2116 VTFKLTNTMTPAKIS
-2131 ITATKAW
+2131 ITARKEW
-2138 ADGENRDH
+2138 NDGGNRDH
-2146 IRNNIKKIKF
+2146 VRNNIKKIKF
-2156 VLYSRMDNKTA
+2156 VLYSRMDDSETA
-2167 WSKKSEAEFDT
+2167 WSKEGEVEFET
-2178 DTILNNPNG
+2178 KTIRDNPDG
-2187 LTETWSNLD
+2187 LTKTWDKLD
-2196 EYGLDNGVSQ
+2196 EYRLDNDDISQ
-2206 RIHYKVEE
+2206 RMHYKVKE
-2214 EIEYIDSAKMKYDAP
+2214 EIEYIDSSKMKYDAP
-2229 EYSSTDLTGEGGAA
+2229 EYSSTDLTGEDGAS
-2243 QTVTITNKHTPET
+2243 QTVTITNKHTPKT
-2256 VSVDVTKTW
+2256 VSVDVTKIW

-2271 DNYRPENLNVQL
+2271 DDYRPGELEVQL
-2283 WKTVDGGEPS
+2283 WKTVDGETS

-2303 VTENTVTLNQKNGWK
+2303 VKKNIIPLNQDNGWK

-2332 ITYTVKEVAYEH
+2332 ITYTVKEVDYKH
-2344 SDKYENSITGGI
+2344 SDKYTNEITGGI
-2356 SEDKTSFSYQLENKH
+2356 STDEASFSYQLENKH
-2371 TPETTDFEVQKIWDD
+2371 TPETTDLEVQKIWDD
-2386 GENEKGLR
+2386 GDNEKGLR
-2394 PDSIEVIL
+2394 PNSIEVVL
-2402 KADGKQFGEAVTL
+2402 KADGKQFGDAITL
-2415 SDANNWYTK
+2415 SDANHWYTK
-2424 WENLPVNTV
+2424 WEKLPVNTV

-2513 NRPAAKFQLYRQTY
+2513 NRPAVKFQLYRQTY

-2594 FISGEKNIYTA
+2594 FISGEKNIYTV

-2617 DITNSAELPGAELK
+2617 DITNSAELSGAELK

-2638 DEPVKAWTSGTEPEE
+2638 DKPLKEWTSGKEPEE
-2653 FNNLIPGEKYVL
+2653 FNDLIPGEKYVL
-2665 VETAAPNGYTIAEKI
+2665 VETAAPSGYTIAEKI

-2725 KNNEVV
+2725 KTNEVV

-2826 KEKTETLVTSWTS
+2826 KEKIETLVTSWTS

-2900 YISKKALGADEE
+2900 FISKQALGADEE

-3153 QEVTPPAGYAKAA
+3153 QEITPPAGYAKAA

-3342 GESYILREIEAPDG
+3342 GESYILRETEAPDG

-3460 KTTEVV
+3460 KTTKVV

-3493 KDSTGKELD
+3493 KDSTGKEID

-3638 NGNVINLDQQGMH
+3638 NGNVINLDQQSMH

-3714 DDTFYAGVFT
+3714 DDTFYAGIFT
-3724 KGDDGVYNLFTVVT
+3724 KGDDGVYNLFMVVT

-3903 IVNKATTS
+3903 IVNKATPS
-3911 TPSSGTPVS
+3911 TPSSGTPAS

>member
-1 MEKTRKW
+1 
-8 RKILAMMLTVV
+8 
-19 MMLQNAQSVMVFADV
+19 
-34 TNEQIEQRLAGN
+34 
-46 QGQTE
+46 
-51 ETQPAQSQVDTRA
+51 
-64 NGEEY
+64 
-69 KTQSQ
+69 
-74 ETQENG
+74 
-80 NGSTDIG
+80 
-87 SPESGNATTEAKTSN
+87 
-102 ADVSATITQSVF
+102 
-114 QADVSGTTCNFVQMT
+114 
-129 AQITNNDAENP
+129 
-140 ATGVSVKALL
+140 
-150 NSAQLSWVNGYGTE
+150 
-164 TAGAGAYAVDSN
+164 
-176 NTADLPDGSANG
+176 
-188 YDQIVMWTDQT
+188 
-199 IGAGETVAYQFAA
+199 
-212 QIIPENLDG
+212 
-221 VVNAWYVDGTSCS
+221 
-234 YTWENTEVLNP
+234 
-245 VQTPEADQEETPSD
+245 
-259 TTQDSNQDSNQ
+259 
-270 DANQDSTQE
+270 
-279 ATPTPEVT
+279 
-287 EEATATPTP
+287 
-296 EVTETPEAT
+296 
-305 PTPEVTE
+305 
-312 EPTATPTPEVT
+312 
-323 ETPEATPT
+323 
-331 PEPTQA
+331 
-337 VDDDKQAILD
+337 
-347 KQDKLLSQSDDRLN
+347 
-361 IKKSAKKAA
+361 
-370 KTQGNGIAT
+370 
-379 YSTKNSLK
+379 
-387 DFIYDATIVP
+387 
-397 DTGRGDDGEPTA
+397 
-409 DNGSC
+409 
-414 RIELKFKEDASEG
+414 
-427 GDQFDKNLTYELPEG
+427 
-442 ITVYETISGQID
+442 
-454 GINDL
+454 
-459 AGAVLGTYTITPATS
+459 
-474 GGNATMTINFNNT
+474 
-487 IKGEPFE
+487 
-494 SYKNLDCTVKF
+494 
-505 NSWFKVNASSSGEK
+505 
-519 KEFTFSDTVTKKI
+519 
-532 TFKPG
+532 
-537 KQFSGN
+537 
-543 KSSSN
+543 
-548 YIKGDGNNPGYFEFT
+548 
-563 IDLRSDQAI
+563 
-572 ASGESFTVEDTLGAN
+572 
-587 LSLYGDIV
+587 
-595 YKVGNQTYTAAANT
+595 
-609 TPAKIDSKT
+609 
-618 DNSFNMTI
+618 
-626 SGPVAANQLMTITY
+626 
-640 KATVKDITQ
+640 
-649 LDQDGNVANI
+649 
-659 GNTAIVAKG
+659 
-668 TTDEIELSA
+668 
-677 NPVYK
+677 
-682 PGLPAEKSNDGV
+682 
-694 STTDGK
+694 
-700 VLWTVTINPNG
+700 
-711 DNDMSGKT
+711 
-719 ISDSLDNGLVYD
+719 
-731 FDTPISI
+731 
-738 TPEISNFTWE
+738 
-748 TIKNSDERGWTYTL
+748 
-762 PANAGYQTYV
+762 
-772 IKYKTIVPAS
+772 
-782 EQTKTY
+782 
-788 SNFVSIDSK
+788 
-797 QVGSSTVSVP
+797 
-807 GTGSGSG
+807 
-814 TGLQKVYDKEE
+814 
-825 KVGDKKYVWWK
+825 
-836 STITIP
+836 
-842 EGESKNVVYKDTLTG
+842 
-857 THKFETPPTLTVK
+857 
-870 DKDNQDVALNASNY
+870 
-884 NYTDNAFTITFGDV
+884 
-898 SGPQTYVI
+898 
-906 SYRTEITDNGSVNN
+906 
-920 TGLLT
+920 
-925 ADGKTT
+925 
-931 SSQAKHTVQEYSFS
+931 
-945 KSGSLTDKTNGIITW
+945 
-960 RVVLNDGTFNLG
+960 
-972 RKAISV
+972 
-978 EDTFSEGL
+978 
-986 EYVNGSA
+986 
-993 KLYVDDELE
+993 
-1002 QENNINNDVTVSG
+1002 
-1015 NTVTFAFS
+1015 
-1023 AGLLSGKTKYVLE
+1023 
-1036 YQTRL
+1036 
-1041 KKQIDLGDA
+1041 
-1050 NTFTNTAKIIQDG
+1050 
-1063 KTLGIPEGTVAVSN
+1063 
-1077 KVLSKDVI
+1077 
-1085 EASSEN
+1085 
-1091 GYKASYTVMLNED
+1091 
-1104 RQFFSDIA
+1104 
-1112 NKFEI
+1112 
-1117 QDKMSANQILDR
+1117 
-1129 DSLKLYRMQAGQNW
+1129 
-1143 TEVSRSNSDYQFTLG
+1143 
-1158 DQSITIICTNKE
+1158 
-1170 YINRTAYKLT
+1170 
-1180 YDATVN
+1180 
-1186 KGNSTTDDVPYTN
+1186 
-1199 QVHYTVNGKT
+1199 
-1209 YDESTD
+1209 
-1215 RTADFGQS
+1215 
-1223 TSGSGSGSIPS
+1223 
-1234 YEIVKAET
+1234 
-1242 GNSEKKL
+1242 
-1249 ASAQFMLYKVNYGT
+1249 
-1263 DGQENLIE
+1263 
-1271 VWDGVKTTD
+1271 
-1280 ADGKLQFGGKTA
+1280 
-1292 TGNYI
+1292 
-1297 HCDLVINQKYRLREM
+1297 
-1312 DAPEGYCKAAD
+1312 
-1323 YDFYISGSD
+1323 
-1332 TNKISGNIQPNGKIY
+1332 
-1347 IDDTKAVT
+1347 
-1355 VKAVKTWEVPD
+1355 
-1366 GTTKPTVKFT
+1366 
-1376 LYKKYKDEDDS
+1376 
-1387 KYQPVSG
+1387 
-1394 AEEKAINGTT
+1394 
-1404 TEAEWTGLPFNEWNG
+1404 
-1419 SNLREIEYTVR
+1419 
-1430 ETFNDADEEQNY
+1430 
-1442 STQIG
+1442 
-1447 NAAWDEGTST
+1447 
-1457 YTISVKN
+1457 
-1464 ATTSHSVEKIWDDN
+1464 
-1478 NNELG
+1478 
-1483 NRPGEITIQL
+1483 
-1493 KQNGNNYGTPIAL
+1493 
-1506 GEGHWTYKWDKLPK
+1506 
-1520 YDSQGKKYTYTAEE
+1520 
-1534 SEVSNYESSYDNT
+1534 
-1547 DTSKTVITNHPNTN
+1547 
-1561 TTQLTVKKVWDDGND
+1561 
-1576 ADGVRPHSI
+1576 
-1585 KVQLYYKNYK
+1585 
-1595 SNDNSD
+1595 
-1601 GTPYLEKIDLTPNNS
+1601 
-1616 GNWEYT
+1616 
-1622 WSNLPTVINGKQVS
+1622 
-1636 YYAEEVQTPNYYEKI
+1636 
-1651 SSETKGNVTTI
+1651 
-1662 TNRHT
+1662 
-1667 YETVDKTVTKVW
+1667 
-1679 TGNNEEADH
+1679 
-1688 NWKDVQVRLIAKAT
+1688 
-1702 VKGVATDISVEN
+1702 
-1714 SEQEL
+1714 
-1719 TRENRSYTWTNLPK
+1719 
-1733 KYLGEEIKY
+1733 
-1742 TVEELTDL
+1742 
-1750 TQFGYSSSIDQ
+1750 
-1761 DTLTITNAY
+1761 
-1770 TRKTTQ
+1770 
-1776 RTVRK
+1776 
-1781 VWDDND
+1781 
-1787 NQDGARPAKIKVT
+1787 
-1800 ITGTAAGKD
+1800 
-1809 ITIPDPVQYL
+1809 
-1819 SGTEQINGKTKL
+1819 
-1831 ECTWTN
+1831 
-1837 LPLYAYG
+1837 
-1844 VEVQYKITET
+1844 
-1854 LENGEE
+1854 
-1860 ISGYTSTSV
+1860 
-1869 PSDDGKTITFTNKK
+1869 
-1883 DKEKT
+1883 
-1888 EVSAKKIWDDNNNRD
+1888 
-1903 GKRPSITELKFQL
+1903 
-1916 YKQTADA
+1916 
-1923 HGNYSPLL
+1923 
-1931 VKVGDP
+1931 
-1937 VSFSPSD
+1937 
-1944 DSNKWEYT
+1944 
-1952 WRELD
+1952 
-1957 KKANGYDIKYT
+1957 
-1968 VDEVKPPTDYTKSI
+1968 
-1982 SEDGKTITNTYET
+1982 
-1995 KTTNV
+1995 
-2000 TVQKAWS
+2000 
-2007 DSDDQDGIRKKI
+2007 
-2019 TKITLTLKKDVYAD
+2019 
-2033 GNYSGTYTEVSQR
+2033 
-2046 GLTNPIVLEDP
+2046 
-2057 SEIQSDWT
+2057 
-2065 KEWSN
+2065 
-2070 LPVYENGK
+2070 
-2078 PIRYRVVEEIEGDNG
+2078 
-2093 KYTSASDATYKTA
+2093 
-2106 IDSSGSEVSN
+2106 
-2116 VTFNLTNTMTPAKIS
+2116 
-2131 ITATKAW
+2131 
-2138 ADGENRDH
+2138 
-2146 IRNNIKKIKF
+2146 
-2156 VLYSRMDNKTA
+2156 
-2167 WSKKSEAEFDT
+2167 
-2178 DTILNNPNG
+2178 
-2187 LTETWSNLD
+2187 
-2196 EYGLDNGVSQ
+2196 
-2206 RIHYKVEE
+2206 
-2214 EIEYIDSAKMKYDAP
+2214 
-2229 EYSSTDLTGEGGAA
+2229 
-2243 QTVTITNKHTPET
+2243 
-2256 VSVDVTKTW
+2256 
-2265 DDTYNT
+2265 
-2271 DNYRPENLNVQL
+2271 
-2283 WKTVDGGEPS
+2283 
-2293 LVSDYPEDAT
+2293 
-2303 VTENTVTLNQKNGWK
+2303 
-2318 GEWSKLYKYEDGKL
+2318 
-2332 ITYTVKEVAYEH
+2332 
-2344 SDKYENSITGGI
+2344 
-2356 SEDKTSFSYQLENKH
+2356 
-2371 TPETTDFEVQKIWDD
+2371 
-2386 GENEKGLR
+2386 
-2394 PDSIEVIL
+2394 
-2402 KADGKQFGEAVTL
+2402 
-2415 SDANNWYTK
+2415 
-2424 WENLPVNTV
+2424 
-2433 RGEGDKHHKIIYTV
+2433 
-2447 EETTKFPSGNYQVSY
+2447 
-2462 EYLTNYE
+2462 
-2469 NGQKGNAVQ
+2469 
-2478 PENGDS
+2478 
-2484 WKTCIITNYHE
+2484 
-2495 TDTTQ
+2495 
-2500 VTVLKYWNDDNYA
+2500 
-2513 NRPAAKFQLYRQTY
+2513 
-2527 NLETKEYNAEEPYG
+2527 
-2541 DAVTLAGTSA
+2541 
-2551 QNVWIHTWT
+2551 
-2560 KLPRKL
+2560 
-2566 SETEE
+2566 
-2571 GKKQEKEIKYSVK
+2571 
-2584 EVGNLEGYTS
+2584 
-2594 FISGEKNIYTA
+2594 
-2605 TNVRTTVKISKQ
+2605 
-2617 DITNSAELPGAELK
+2617 
-2631 LYKKDNM
+2631 
-2638 DEPVKAWTSGTEPEE
+2638 
-2653 FNNLIPGEKYVL
+2653 
-2665 VETAAPNGYTIAEKI
+2665 
-2680 EFEVS
+2680 
-2685 ADGKTQTI
+2685 
-2693 VMQDKPTE
+2693 MQDKPTE

-3612 LVNASAGSVTFS
+3612 LVNASARSVTFS

-3751 GGKDGTEPINYY
+3751 GGEDGTEPINYY